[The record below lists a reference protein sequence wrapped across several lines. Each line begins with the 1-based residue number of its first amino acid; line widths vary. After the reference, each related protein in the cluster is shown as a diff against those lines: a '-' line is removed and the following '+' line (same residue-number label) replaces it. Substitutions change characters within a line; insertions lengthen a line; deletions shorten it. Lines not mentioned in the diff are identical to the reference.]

1 MKVQC
6 TFRRQNRVLHLLAAR
21 ICRLRQIP
29 HPQCNLVSFAALG
42 VGNPRQEIPDAR
54 CDGWIDDRRP
64 HHLRPFL
71 CRRGTKRFRTL
82 SRPVLSASF
91 APGVALHGR
100 AQRRVGGTKRPVIT
114 PPPLAIEIRS
124 CGARARNRSPPLHL
138 LYGCRRGCLITHQH
152 NVFVA
157 VPPPVMRPSRDSVSV
172 WRACRFIRRSTARP
186 GSRAR
191 NALQMTDGCTDQSC
205 VLACCRLPKAG
216 RCWRICG
223 RRNTRTFRPPDTG
236 AP

>member
-1 MKVQC
+1 MRRLRSPLLCPAAMDSPHPLQASALRAHKATVSSPAVHQFPQVMKVQC

-138 LYGCRRGCLITHQH
+138 
-152 NVFVA
+152 
-157 VPPPVMRPSRDSVSV
+157 
-172 WRACRFIRRSTARP
+172 IRMSPR
-186 GSRAR
+186 
-191 NALQMTDGCTDQSC
+191 M
-205 VLACCRLPKAG
+205 
-216 RCWRICG
+216 
-223 RRNTRTFRPPDTG
+223 PDNSS
-236 AP
+236 A